1 MYYDLHIHSVL
12 SPCSDDEMTVNN
24 IVNMSLIKELDLI
37 AITDHN
43 SMKQLEV
50 LKKVASGK
58 INILLGTEIQSC
70 DGIHILAYFH
80 PDYDINKVQ
89 NYLDQ
94 YLIEKENNVEYYGE
108 QLILNELDEVVDV
121 EKRLLIN
128 SLNRSTKEV
137 IDDIHKMGGKVILAH
152 VYRKYGY
159 IQKYGRLDFSLNFD
173 GVEVVKENYDKILS
187 EYPALKDKIILC
199 NSDAHYLGMIN
210 EPELSMTQEQY
221 LFLKGE
227 SHA

>member
-50 LKKVASGK
+50 FRKVAKDK
-58 INILLGTEIQSC
+58 INILLGTEIQSN

-80 PDYDINKVQ
+80 PDYDITKVQ

-94 YLIEKENNVEYYGE
+94 YLIEEENNIEYYGN
-108 QLILNELDEVVDV
+108 QYILNENDEIIDQ
-121 EKRLLIN
+121 EKRLLI
-128 SLNRSTKEV
+128 SSINRSAKQV
-137 IDDIHKMGGKVILAH
+137 IEDIHNMGGKVILAH

-159 IQKYGRLDFSLNFD
+159 IQKYRSLDFSLDFD
-173 GVEVVKENYDKILS
+173 GVEVVKENYERLLN
-187 EYPALKDKIILC
+187 EYPELKDKIILC

-210 EPELSMTQEQY
+210 EPELSITQEQY
-221 LFLKGE
+221 VFLKGE